1 MSDRHQAAR
10 DLYQRYQS
18 RAERLSVLRK
28 HAQSVIAATGGSSKT
43 PVEPL
48 ATMGT
53 GGGPLLCD
61 VCKKPMVLEG
71 GGYQGVYA
79 DAAWKNNP
87 TQGWVSYISGGMLL
101 VTESNGTLRVYH
113 GHPHGDGCVGAGD
126 KLLDAA
132 RAAYTKPEDAMEQL
146 DRLEEYL
153 REEGPAC
160 DIDAV
165 LSDVHKTMLKFDP
178 GDGVNVP

>member
-1 MSDRHQAAR
+1 MTDKHAAAR
-10 DLYQRYQS
+10 DLYQRYQA
-18 RAERLSVLRK
+18 RAARLSVLREYAK
-28 HAQSVIAATGGSSKT
+28 AVIEATGGSSRT

-61 VCKKPMVLEG
+61 VCRKPMILEG

-79 DAAWKNNP
+79 DAGWKRNP
-87 TQGWVSYISGGMLL
+87 QKGWVSYISGGMLL

-113 GHPHGDGCVGAGD
+113 GHPYGDGCVGRGD
-126 KLLDAA
+126 KMLDEA
-132 RAAYTKPEDAMEQL
+132 RMAYSKPDDAMEQL
-146 DRLEEYL
+146 DALEAYL

-160 DIDAV
+160 DIDATV
-165 LSDVHKTMLKFDP
+165 SDVHKVMLKFDP
-178 GDGVNVP
+178 GDGVNQP